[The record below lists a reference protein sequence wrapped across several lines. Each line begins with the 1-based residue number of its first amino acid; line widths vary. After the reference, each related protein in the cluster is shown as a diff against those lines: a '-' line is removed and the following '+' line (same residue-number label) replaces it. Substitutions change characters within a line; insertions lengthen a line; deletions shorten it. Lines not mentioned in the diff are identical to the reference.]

1 MAEIAKFV
9 NRNAEQITPSM
20 VEKLIRSVPMWKV
33 EFSQID
39 APQYP
44 HLIDQLEF
52 LANVVEDAYEG
63 AYKDIPYFAF
73 AEAVFALLYVHKQ
86 LGIIPNFIPH
96 MGHADD
102 SSIVRAVL
110 IQHKQHFQGYAAHG
124 GLDWN
129 LITSQ
134 P

>member
-9 NRNAEQITPSM
+9 KHNAEQITPTM

-33 EFSQID
+33 EFSQIN
-39 APQYP
+39 APKYP

-52 LANVVEDAYEG
+52 LANCVEDAHEK
-63 AYKDIPYFAF
+63 AYKDIPYVAF
-73 AEAVFALLYVHKQ
+73 AEAVFALMYVHRQ

-110 IQHKQHFQGYAAHG
+110 IQHKQHFQLYAAHE
-124 GLDWN
+124 GLDWHM
-129 LITSQ
+129 ITSQ